1 MKYENPIIRGFYPDP
16 SICYAEGTFY
26 LVCSSFQYFP
36 GVPLFESKDLV
47 NWTQT
52 GHVLT
57 ELSQV
62 ELHQV
67 RSSGGVFAPTIRYN
81 NGRWYMV
88 TNNNSTFK
96 NFYVYTDDIH
106 GTWSEPIEVDQDG
119 IDPSLYFED
128 GHTYFISNGQDEN
141 GVNGV
146 IQCEINIKTGE
157 KLTKSTLI
165 WTGSGG
171 RYLESPHMY
180 KIGSYYYLVAAEGG
194 TEYGHMVTYARSTS
208 VWGPFENYP
217 ANPVLT
223 NRNKAPYLIQGIGH
237 GDLIQNTDGN
247 WYIVTLGF
255 RQIHNWQPYHNL
267 GREVYLTPITFHSDG
282 WFTAGNDGTTDFTY
296 EIPGDFKQIRKDIYT
311 FKNTDWN
318 IDWCY
323 MRDRNPAN
331 YDLTADAAVLHGTDI
346 TLEDVDSPTFIG
358 MRQIDFD
365 MELRCKVTLEVKDKS
380 VRTPEAGITI
390 FMCEDEHYDI
400 AVIAND
406 TENAGSAYSYSAI
419 LKLNIGGIK
428 HTANVVPISSPS
440 ATLIVRSDSMTYK
453 FYVKDDEK
461 ETYLGSGHSK
471 YLTSEV
477 SSGFTGVVMG
487 LYAIGECEGR
497 FEEYRCEYNDAHL
510 C

>member
-1 MKYENPIIRGFYPDP
+1 
-16 SICYAEGTFY
+16 
-26 LVCSSFQYFP
+26 
-36 GVPLFESKDLV
+36 
-47 NWTQT
+47 
-52 GHVLT
+52 
-57 ELSQV
+57 
-62 ELHQV
+62 
-67 RSSGGVFAPTIRYN
+67 
-81 NGRWYMV
+81 
-88 TNNNSTFK
+88 
-96 NFYVYTDDIH
+96 
-106 GTWSEPIEVDQDG
+106 
-119 IDPSLYFED
+119 
-128 GHTYFISNGQDEN
+128 
-141 GVNGV
+141 
-146 IQCEINIKTGE
+146 
-157 KLTKSTLI
+157 
-165 WTGSGG
+165 
-171 RYLESPHMY
+171 
-180 KIGSYYYLVAAEGG
+180 
-194 TEYGHMVTYARSTS
+194 
-208 VWGPFENYP
+208 
-217 ANPVLT
+217 
-223 NRNKAPYLIQGIGH
+223 
-237 GDLIQNTDGN
+237 
-247 WYIVTLGF
+247 
-255 RQIHNWQPYHNL
+255 
-267 GREVYLTPITFHSDG
+267 VYLTPITFHSDG

-296 EIPGDFKQIRKDIYT
+296 EIPGDFKQIRNDIYT